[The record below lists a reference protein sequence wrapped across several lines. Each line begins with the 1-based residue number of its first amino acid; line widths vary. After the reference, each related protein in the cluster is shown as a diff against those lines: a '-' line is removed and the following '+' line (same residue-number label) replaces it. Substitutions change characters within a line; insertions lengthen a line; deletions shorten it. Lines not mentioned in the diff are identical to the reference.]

1 MKILYIF
8 IGLVL
13 LFSACS
19 TKTPVVVKYKI
30 SSNLELDPTNVTKCK
45 EQSIKVSSTFTS
57 SNLMSKDM
65 SYTQGGSKVYEY
77 SESAWLNN
85 PNRSVTRELIKMLR
99 DSDIYKSV
107 QESKSRS
114 KSDLVVESTLEEFMQ
129 YYSDDLKQSYV
140 IVRINFSIIDTQTS
154 EVIAE
159 ETFKSRVESK
169 SLDADGG
176 VKALNIA
183 LKEVLSDSSQWFVK
197 GCR

>member
-1 MKILYIF
+1 MKHLYIL
-8 IGLVL
+8 IGLVF

-30 SSNLELDPTNVTKCK
+30 SSNLGIDSISESKCK
-45 EQSIKVSSTFTS
+45 DKSIKVSSTFTS

-85 PNRSVTRELIKMLR
+85 PNRSVSRELIKMLR
-99 DSDIYKSV
+99 DSGIYKSV

-114 KSDLVVESTLEEFMQ
+114 KSDLIVESTLEEFMQ
-129 YYSDDLKQSYV
+129 YYSDDLKKSYV
-140 IVRINFSIIDTQTS
+140 VVRINFSIIDTHSS

-159 ETFKSRVESK
+159 ETFKSQVDTK
-169 SLDADGG
+169 TLDAEGG
-176 VKALNIA
+176 VDALNTA
-183 LKEVLSDSSQWFVK
+183 LKEVLNESSKWFVK